1 MLRSHFGLIFALDTA
16 QSSSVYMKINRVFAV
31 LLNAQIQAAS
41 HYCMYNFRPN
51 DSPHKTQHRAR
62 VLLH

>member
-1 MLRSHFGLIFALDTA
+1 MLRSDFGLNFALDTA

-31 LLNAQIQAAS
+31 LLNAQIQEAS

-51 DSPHKTQHRAR
+51 NLPHKTQHQAHL
-62 VLLH
+62 LLH